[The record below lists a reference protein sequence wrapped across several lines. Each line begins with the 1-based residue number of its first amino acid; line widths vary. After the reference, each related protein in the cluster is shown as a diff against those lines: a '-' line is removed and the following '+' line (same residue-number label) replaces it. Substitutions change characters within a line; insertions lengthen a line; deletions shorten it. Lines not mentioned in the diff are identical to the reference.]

1 MIYAVLIFIF
11 VIGADLLTDVQRY
24 FAKRKVNHTRGAIL
38 RCIGLGPSVYFLG
51 WQSIPMMFLLY
62 LILFNGFYNLLI
74 GQKWE
79 FLGTTS
85 KLDRMQAKVPKW
97 IKYACFIVSL
107 LIYLKFKV

>member
-11 VIGADLLTDVQRY
+11 VIGADLFTDVDRY
-24 FAKRKVNHTRGAIL
+24 FGKRKVNHTRGAIL
-38 RCIGLGPSVYFLG
+38 RCIGLAPVVYFLC
-51 WQSIPMMFLLY
+51 WQSIPMLFFLY

-85 KLDRMQAKVPKW
+85 KLDRMQAKIQKW
-97 IKYACFIVSL
+97 VKYVL
-107 LIYLKFKV
+107 LILSIYFYVKSIT